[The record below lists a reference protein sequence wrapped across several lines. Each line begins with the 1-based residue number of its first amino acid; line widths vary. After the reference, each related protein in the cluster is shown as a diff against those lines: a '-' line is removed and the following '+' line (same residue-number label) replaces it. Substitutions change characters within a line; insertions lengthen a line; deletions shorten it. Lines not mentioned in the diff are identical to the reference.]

1 MTVPIRPLVLVNPAA
16 RRGARRGLLED
27 FLEGLALPGAV
38 GAVPG
43 SREESDALL
52 RSAAA
57 RGHDGIVV
65 VSGDG
70 GLNAAIGPALE
81 QDLPVAVCPAGT
93 ANDWARHIGMPG
105 HPWKSGEALRVGRVA
120 QVDVLAVEGRPFLT
134 GGGVGAVAA
143 VAESVNKAKGRTD
156 WPGAAT
162 RAMGAMAYLLHTV
175 GIVAG
180 DPDAWQDWTL
190 EHGDGRIA
198 QFRSLAVFIHNVPT
212 IGRFVRAVPEA
223 RPDDGEM
230 RLMALLGRTRAGI
243 LRDVARIS
251 LPVAARPFPEAHHAF
266 GTAWSLAASRPF
278 VFHGDGE
285 ALASGTR
292 LVFGIMPRA
301 LKAWLPGGSGL
312 RGGAALP
319 G

>member
-1 MTVPIRPLVLVNPAA
+1 
-16 RRGARRGLLED
+16 LLED

-38 GAVPG
+38 GAVPR

-52 RSAAA
+52 RSASA

-70 GLNAAIGPALE
+70 GLNAAIAPALD

-93 ANDWARHIGMPG
+93 ANDWARHIGMPR
-105 HPWKSGEALRVGRVA
+105 HPWKSGEALRAGRVER
-120 QVDVLAVEGRPFLT
+120 VDVLTVEGRPFLT

-143 VAESVNKAKGRTD
+143 VADSVNRAKARPD
-156 WPGAAT
+156 WLGTGT
-162 RAMGAMAYLLHTV
+162 RAMGAVAYLMHTV

-180 DPDAWQDWTL
+180 DPDAWQDWIL
-190 EHGDGRIA
+190 EHPDGSVAR
-198 QFRSLAVFIHNVPT
+198 FRSMAIFVHNVPT

-223 RPDDGEM
+223 RPEDGEL
-230 RLMALLGRTRAGI
+230 RLVALLGRTRAGI

-251 LPVAARPFPEAHHAF
+251 LPVVARPFPEAYHAS
-266 GTAWSLAASRPF
+266 GMAWSLSAPRPF

-292 LVFGIMPRA
+292 MVFAILPRA
-301 LKAWLPGGSGL
+301 LKTWLPGGSGL
-312 RGGAALP
+312 RGGTAP
-319 G
+319 RT